1 MGILIQNF
9 KVVEDIEKLPESI
22 FFKWVKMWT
31 DILILVILFTTNQI
45 CSQPVEH
52 KNHTNPDLGNNVE
65 EAERVQS
72 QITNSS
78 LNSIEAVQEEFEN
91 ISKIADGDNTQ
102 TAKHLNFP
110 IENETNTNEENA
122 FDKKGGLNVK
132 EENASGA
139 TQVTSMNLE
148 ENSQRQNS
156 SEQRGPEKKPDQKV
170 PQKKSEQSIL
180 MKKIVKGKNIQPGQT
195 NYQTE
200 LSNLDKG
207 GITSTSEL
215 VNKLEAEVEEVVEGV
230 INKSMSIF
238 QKTLLERFDS
248 FTKDI
253 KKLVKN
259 DATQNQFMPA
269 STNEH
274 HVSNRKLQ
282 THSLDKQIS
291 NVLPTEEKKF
301 KNDLKPTGTNTDEDS
316 NKKGEINDDEENV
329 SGTTQVTMKLE
340 ENDQRQ
346 TSGNNNVNLQEVPKK
361 AAKDNAINE
370 SQKESL
376 ELDPEV
382 KIVKDDVK
390 PMVTKTVSDNGS
402 KKKGEIKVNVENVPG
417 TTQMTKK
424 IEENNQRQTSAD
436 NHVNLQV
443 PRNAAEDNAIN
454 ESKKESLDS
463 EVANEPS
470 TNSDYKT
477 KENALLKDKVPEKKP
492 KQASL
497 VDNIKANF
505 DKSTDNVMKIQP
517 GQTNYF
523 NVAMFIVL
531 GIVFGIFFGMKYKSK
546 QRNSRQYR
554 YRNLSS
560 HLSDTRHSDDDE
572 EEDSELFKQFIAT
585 KLK

>member
-1 MGILIQNF
+1 MGNIIIQTF

-52 KNHTNPDLGNNVE
+52 KNDTNPDLGNNVK

-78 LNSIEAVQEEFEN
+78 LDLSKASKN
-91 ISKIADGDNTQ
+91 ISK

-110 IENETNTNEENA
+110 IENKTNTNEENA
-122 FDKKGGLNVK
+122 SNKKGEINVK

-139 TQVTSMNLE
+139 TQVTSMKLE
-148 ENSQRQNS
+148 NNFQRQNLA
-156 SEQRGPEKKPDQKV
+156 EQKVPEKKPDQKV
-170 PQKKSEQSIL
+170 PEKKSEQSIL
-180 MKKIVKGKNIQPGQT
+180 MKKIVEGKNIQPGQT
-195 NYQTE
+195 NYQTDH
-200 LSNLDKG
+200 SNLDKG

-215 VNKLEAEVEEVVEGV
+215 VNKLEAQVEEVVEGV

-248 FTKDI
+248 FQKDI

-259 DATQNQFMPA
+259 GAKQNQFMPA

-282 THSLDKQIS
+282 HHSLDKEIS

-301 KNDLKPTGTNTDEDS
+301 KNDLNPTGTNTDEDNDS
-316 NKKGEINDDEENV
+316 KKKGEINDNEENV
-329 SGTTQVTMKLE
+329 SGTTQVTMKME
-340 ENDQRQ
+340 ENDQGQ

-382 KIVKDDVK
+382 KKVKDDVK
-390 PMVTKTVSDNGS
+390 LMVTKTVSDNGS

-417 TTQMTKK
+417 TTQMAKK

-436 NHVNLQV
+436 NHVNLQ
-443 PRNAAEDNAIN
+443 
-454 ESKKESLDS
+454 
-463 EVANEPS
+463 
-470 TNSDYKT
+470 
-477 KENALLKDKVPEKKP
+477 
-492 KQASL
+492 
-497 VDNIKANF
+497 
-505 DKSTDNVMKIQP
+505 
-517 GQTNYF
+517 G
-523 NVAMFIVL
+523 
-531 GIVFGIFFGMKYKSK
+531 
-546 QRNSRQYR
+546 
-554 YRNLSS
+554 
-560 HLSDTRHSDDDE
+560 
-572 EEDSELFKQFIAT
+572 
-585 KLK
+585 

>member
-52 KNHTNPDLGNNVE
+52 KNHTNPDLGNNVK

-72 QITNSS
+72 QITNLS

-91 ISKIADGDNTQ
+91 ISKIADGNNTQ

-110 IENETNTNEENA
+110 IKNETNTNEENA
-122 FDKKGGLNVK
+122 FDKKGGINVK

-148 ENSQRQNS
+148 ENSQREKKPDQKV
-156 SEQRGPEKKPDQKV
+156 PEKKPDQKV

-180 MKKIVKGKNIQPGQT
+180 MKKIVKGKNVQPEQT
-195 NYQTE
+195 NYQTDH
-200 LSNLDKG
+200 SNLDKG
-207 GITSTSEL
+207 GIISTSEL
-215 VNKLEAEVEEVVEGV
+215 VTKLEAEVEEVVEGV

-248 FTKDI
+248 FQKDI

-259 DATQNQFMPA
+259 EATQNQLMPA

-282 THSLDKQIS
+282 NHSLDKEIS
-291 NVLPTEEKKF
+291 NILPTAEKKS
-301 KNDLKPTGTNTDEDS
+301 KDDLKPTETNNDEDNDS
-316 NKKGEINDDEENV
+316 KTKGEINDNEENV
-329 SGTTQVTMKLE
+329 SGTTQVTMKME
-340 ENDQRQ
+340 EN
-346 TSGNNNVNLQEVPKK
+346 
-361 AAKDNAINE
+361 E
-370 SQKESL
+370 SKKESL

-382 KIVKDDVK
+382 KKVKDDVK
-390 PMVTKTVSDNGS
+390 SMVTKTDSDNGS

-417 TTQMTKK
+417 TTQMTKN

-436 NHVNLQV
+436 NHVNLQEV
-443 PRNAAEDNAIN
+443 PKNAAEDTAIN
-454 ESKKESLDS
+454 ESKK
-463 EVANEPS
+463 
-470 TNSDYKT
+470 
-477 KENALLKDKVPEKKP
+477 
-492 KQASL
+492 
-497 VDNIKANF
+497 
-505 DKSTDNVMKIQP
+505 
-517 GQTNYF
+517 G
-523 NVAMFIVL
+523 
-531 GIVFGIFFGMKYKSK
+531 
-546 QRNSRQYR
+546 
-554 YRNLSS
+554 
-560 HLSDTRHSDDDE
+560 
-572 EEDSELFKQFIAT
+572 
-585 KLK
+585 

>member
-52 KNHTNPDLGNNVE
+52 KNDTNPDLGNNVK
-65 EAERVQS
+65 EAERIQS

-91 ISKIADGDNTQ
+91 ISKIADGNNTQ

-122 FDKKGGLNVK
+122 FDKKGGINVK

-156 SEQRGPEKKPDQKV
+156 SEQLVPKKKPDQKV

-195 NYQTE
+195 NYQTDH
-200 LSNLDKG
+200 SNLDKG
-207 GITSTSEL
+207 GITLTSEL
-215 VNKLEAEVEEVVEGV
+215 VDKLEAEVEEVLEGV

-248 FTKDI
+248 FQKDI

-259 DATQNQFMPA
+259 EATQNQLMPA

-274 HVSNRKLQ
+274 LVSNRKLQ
-282 THSLDKQIS
+282 TQSLDKQIS

-301 KNDLKPTGTNTDEDS
+301 KNDLKPTGTNTDED
-316 NKKGEINDDEENV
+316 ND
-329 SGTTQVTMKLE
+329 
-340 ENDQRQ
+340 
-346 TSGNNNVNLQEVPKK
+346 
-361 AAKDNAINE
+361 
-370 SQKESL
+370 
-376 ELDPEV
+376 
-382 KIVKDDVK
+382 
-390 PMVTKTVSDNGS
+390 S
-402 KKKGEIKVNVENVPG
+402 KKKGKINDNEENVTG
-417 TTQMTKK
+417 AT
-424 IEENNQRQTSAD
+424 RLTSMK
-436 NHVNLQV
+436 
-443 PRNAAEDNAIN
+443 R
-454 ESKKESLDS
+454 
-463 EVANEPS
+463 
-470 TNSDYKT
+470 
-477 KENALLKDKVPEKKP
+477 EKK
-492 KQASL
+492 
-497 VDNIKANF
+497 
-505 DKSTDNVMKIQP
+505 
-517 GQTNYF
+517 
-523 NVAMFIVL
+523 
-531 GIVFGIFFGMKYKSK
+531 
-546 QRNSRQYR
+546 
-554 YRNLSS
+554 
-560 HLSDTRHSDDDE
+560 
-572 EEDSELFKQFIAT
+572 
-585 KLK
+585 

>member
-1 MGILIQNF
+1 
-9 KVVEDIEKLPESI
+9 
-22 FFKWVKMWT
+22 MWT
-31 DILILVILFTTNQI
+31 DILTLVILFATNQI

-52 KNHTNPDLGNNVE
+52 KNYTNLDLSNNVK
-65 EAERVQS
+65 EAERVPS

-78 LNSIEAVQEEFEN
+78 LDLSKASNN
-91 ISKIADGDNTQ
+91 ISK
-102 TAKHLNFP
+102 TAKHLNFS
-110 IENETNTNEENA
+110 IENKTNTNEENA
-122 FDKKGGLNVK
+122 SNKKGGINVK

-156 SEQRGPEKKPDQKV
+156 SEQKVPEKK
-170 PQKKSEQSIL
+170 QSIL

-200 LSNLDKG
+200 HSNLDKG

-215 VNKLEAEVEEVVEGV
+215 VNKLEAEVEEVLEGV

-248 FTKDI
+248 FQKDI

-259 DATQNQFMPA
+259 EATQNQLMPA

-282 THSLDKQIS
+282 NHSLDKEIS
-291 NVLPTEEKKF
+291 NILPTEEKKS
-301 KNDLKPTGTNTDEDS
+301 KDDLKPTETNNDEDNDS
-316 NKKGEINDDEENV
+316 KKKGEINDNEENV
-329 SGTTQVTMKLE
+329 SGTTQVTMKME
-340 ENDQRQ
+340 EN
-346 TSGNNNVNLQEVPKK
+346 
-361 AAKDNAINE
+361 E
-370 SQKESL
+370 SKKESL

-382 KIVKDDVK
+382 KKVKDDVK
-390 PMVTKTVSDNGS
+390 SMVTKTDSDNGS

-436 NHVNLQV
+436 NHVNLQEV
-443 PRNAAEDNAIN
+443 PKNAAEDNAIN
-454 ESKKESLDS
+454 ESKKESLDP

-477 KENALLKDKVPEKKP
+477 KENALKDKVPEKKP

-560 HLSDTRHSDDDE
+560 HLSGTRHSDD